1 MTSCDIQFNVHSKV
15 HKRRVFQKL
24 MFVGENNA
32 PIISDITQ
40 KIESTYKE
48 RQLFHLR
55 KWNQKVQ
62 KSLFTQGTIYLYMD
76 VTEASI
82 KIISR
87 SIYSKLLMVLI
98 LNL

>member
-55 KWNQKVQ
+55 K
-62 KSLFTQGTIYLYMD
+62 
-76 VTEASI
+76 
-82 KIISR
+82 
-87 SIYSKLLMVLI
+87 
-98 LNL
+98 